1 MTMQAREHFDSEL
14 SQLHTEIRRLGGL
27 VREAVAKALVA
38 LRDQDDDLAEHVSE
52 DDRQINIAQQEI
64 EAHAV
69 NLVATQQP
77 VARDL
82 RRILSAIMI
91 GAELERIADYAKGI
105 ARLVIGRLGEQPL
118 TASAELMEL
127 GAAAQSMLDR
137 ALEALAN
144 LDPVAAR
151 ALGPADD
158 EVDAIYSRVKLR
170 LSTQLSANPAGTARA
185 ADLLFVAHNLERIAD
200 RSTNLAERTIFIA
213 SGEIVELNV

>member
-1 MTMQAREHFDSEL
+1 MQRERYDTEL
-14 SQLHTEIRRLGGL
+14 SDLRAQIHRLGGL

-52 DDRQINIAQQEI
+52 SDWQINAAQQAI

-77 VARDL
+77 VAGDL
-82 RRILSAIMI
+82 RRIVASIMI

-105 ARLVIGRLGEQPL
+105 ARLVIGRLGEPPL

-127 GAAAQSMLDR
+127 GVAAQSMLDR
-137 ALEALAN
+137 AIDALAK
-144 LDPVAAR
+144 LDPIAAR

-170 LSTQLSANPAGTARA
+170 LSLQLSTNPAGAARA

-200 RSTNLAERTIFIA
+200 RSTNMAERTIFIA
-213 SGEIVELNV
+213 SGEQVELNP

>member
-1 MTMQAREHFDSEL
+1 MHMREHYEIEL
-14 SQLHTEIRRLGGL
+14 SDLHAQIRTLGGL

-38 LRDQDDDLAEHVSE
+38 LRDQDDDLAEHVSTS
-52 DDRQINIAQQEI
+52 DRLINAAQQEI
-64 EAHAV
+64 ETHAV

-82 RRILSAIMI
+82 RRILASIMI

-105 ARLVIGRLGEQPL
+105 SRLVIGHLGAPPL

-127 GAAAQSMLDR
+127 GAAAQGMLDR

-144 LDPVAAR
+144 LDVVAAR

-158 EVDAIYSRVKLR
+158 EVDALYSRVKLR
-170 LSTQLSANPAGTARA
+170 LATQLSTNPAGAARA

-200 RSTNLAERTIFIA
+200 RSTNVAERTIFIA
-213 SGEIVELNV
+213 SGEHVELNP